1 MRRRSFI
8 AALPAAAAAAHA
20 VGARAAGQAAGT
32 VAPSLVTG
40 VSAPAAGLV
49 PGEADYERALSLRD
63 RWMGLTENVAWP
75 AHWVG
80 KSGGFLYRKTV
91 PGGVQF
97 VIVDAATLRKTPAF
111 DHDRLAAEL
120 SKATGRS
127 FTGLGLPFERAEL
140 SDNGQTLA
148 FEWDEADWSCR
159 LSDYA
164 CKQEPEEGGRRPRG
178 FGVVRD
184 LTQPGDTAPKRS
196 PDGRW
201 EALIQN
207 QNLALREVGTG
218 MVTPLSTD
226 GSEGDFYDGETIA
239 WSPDSRKL
247 ILYRVRPGYRREVH
261 KVESSPKDQIEP
273 KLHTQ
278 LYPKPGDAVD
288 QEQPV
293 LFHVPRAGTPGRQLA
308 IDATLFPNPYL
319 MTDFEW
325 RPDSATV
332 VFEYTRRGHQ
342 MVRVIEIEADT
353 GTPRAVVTETATTFV
368 NNERRFRHDVNKG
381 GAEIIWLSERDGWS
395 HLYLIDGRTGKVKTQ
410 ITKGEW
416 VVRHVARVD
425 DERRQ
430 IYFAAGGMRPGEDP
444 YFQHYYRVDF
454 DGRNLVPLTTA
465 DAYHDVSLSGDLAY
479 YVDTYSRIDQP
490 PVMELR
496 RTADRSLVAEIER
509 GDITRLL
516 AAGFRPPEVFKA
528 KGRDGKTDIWGVIV
542 RPLGFDPGRRYPVIE
557 NIYAGPHDSFVP
569 KTFWPFGFHAGGDKV
584 VGMQAQAEMGFVVAQ
599 IDGMGTM
606 NRSKAFHDVCW
617 KNLKD
622 SGFPDRIKWWQAAAA
637 QYPQLDISRVGIY
650 GGSAGGQ
657 SSLAALLFFGDFYK
671 AAFCYAGCHDNRMDK
686 ISWNEQWMGWPV
698 DESYARSSNV
708 DNAHRLTGQVALVV
722 GELDDNVDPS
732 STMQVVNALIKA
744 DKTFDLLVVPGEGHS
759 AGRST
764 GPIRYALRKQYG
776 FFLKHLGGADA
787 PDWNAR
793 TSTAAA
799 VPPANGNG

>member
-1 MRRRSFI
+1 MHRRSFI

-20 VGARAAGQAAGT
+20 VSARAAQDVPAEPTAAPLPAGF
-32 VAPSLVTG
+32 
-40 VSAPAAGLV
+40 APAAGPV
-49 PGEADYERALSLRD
+49 PTEADYERALSLRE
-63 RWMGLTENVAWP
+63 RWMSLTENVAWP
-75 AHWVG
+75 ATWMG
-80 KSGGFLYRKTV
+80 KSGCFQYRKTV
-91 PGGVQF
+91 PGGFQF
-97 VIVDAATLRKTPAF
+97 VSVDATTLEKKPAF
-111 DHDRLAAEL
+111 DHDRLAAEWG
-120 SKATGRS
+120 KVGGPHV
-127 FTGLGLPFERAEL
+127 TGLTLPFDRVHI
-140 SDNGQTLA
+140 SDDGQTLR
-148 FEWDEADWSCR
+148 FEWDEAEWSCR

-164 CKQEPEEGGRRPRG
+164 CKREEEEGGRRPRG

-184 LTQPGDTAPKRS
+184 LMKPGDNGPKKS

-207 QNLALREVGTG
+207 QNLALREVVTG
-218 MVTPLSTD
+218 AVTLLSTD
-226 GSEGDFYDGETIA
+226 GSEGDFYDGETIS

-247 ILYRVRPGYRREVH
+247 ALYRVRPGYRREVH

-293 LFHVPRAGTPGRQLA
+293 LFHVPAAGVPGRKLD
-308 IDATLFPNPYL
+308 IDAALFPNPYL

-325 RPDSATV
+325 RADSATV
-332 VFEYTRRGHQ
+332 LFEYTRRGHQ
-342 MVRVIEIEADT
+342 MVRVIEIDAAT
-353 GTPRAVVTETATTFV
+353 GTPRAVVTETAATFV

-381 GAEIIWLSERDGWS
+381 GVEVVWLSERDGWA
-395 HLYLIDGRTGKVKTQ
+395 HLYLLDGRTGKVKTQ

-416 VVRHVARVD
+416 VVRHVAKVD
-425 DERRQ
+425 DAKRQ

-454 DGRNLVPLTTA
+454 DGRNLMALTSA
-465 DAYHDVSLSGDLAY
+465 DAYHDVSFSDDLAY
-479 YVDTYSRIDQP
+479 YVDLYSRIDAA

-496 RTADRSLVAEIER
+496 RTHDRSLVAEVER
-509 GDITRLL
+509 GDISRLV

-528 KGRDGKTDIWGVIV
+528 KGRDGKTDIWGIIV
-542 RPLGFDPGRRYPVIE
+542 RPLGFDPARRYPVVE

-569 KTFWPFGFHAGGDKV
+569 KKFWPFGFHAGGDKV
-584 VGMQAQAEMGFVVAQ
+584 IGMQALAEMGFVVAQ

-622 SGFPDRIKWWQAAAA
+622 SGFPDRIRWWQAAAV

-657 SSLAALLFFGDFYK
+657 SSLAALLFHPDFYK

-698 DESYARSSNV
+698 DESYAQSSNV
-708 DNAHRLTGQVALVV
+708 DNAWRLRGQVALVV

-776 FFLKHLGGADA
+776 FFLKHLGDADA
-787 PDWNAR
+787 PDWNAHA
-793 TSTAAA
+793 TA
-799 VPPANGNG
+799 VPAG